1 MSEIE
6 NKFSRLHVLLLSGDT
21 SLKYIRENI
30 LLTKCSSEQ
39 TYNIIRARVTN
50 LPPATDQ
57 IQRKLGVGWI
67 KSNKTY

>member
-50 LPPATDQ
+50 QPQ
-57 IQRKLGVGWI
+57 I
-67 KSNKTY
+67 KSKEN